1 MPYSNPTAH
10 LLFVSVL
17 KMTIETF
24 TQYDH
29 RILILSLENGMETAA
44 VITQSHHQSIELPVG
59 SLLDARQV

>member
-1 MPYSNPTAH
+1 MPYSFPTAH

-29 RILILSLENGMETAA
+29 WILILSQENGMETAA
-44 VITQSHHQSIELPVG
+44 VITQCHHQSIELPVG
-59 SLLDARQV
+59 SLLNASQV